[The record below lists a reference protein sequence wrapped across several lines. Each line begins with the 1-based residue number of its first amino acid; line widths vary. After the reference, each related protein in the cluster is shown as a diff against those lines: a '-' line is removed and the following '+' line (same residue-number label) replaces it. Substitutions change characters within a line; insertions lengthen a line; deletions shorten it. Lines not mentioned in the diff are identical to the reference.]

1 MNMKQFEEIVKSAK
15 KTNRDIIVYRKRA
28 DYKDLE
34 KVVVSYRD
42 LPTLLERYL
51 GTYSNDLTSNV
62 TDAHVVDVRI
72 LEISNAGNH
81 PQIGGVL

>member
-1 MNMKQFEEIVKSAK
+1 MKQFEEIVKSAK

-51 GTYSNDLTSNV
+51 DTYSNELTPNV

-72 LEISNAGNH
+72 LEISNADNH